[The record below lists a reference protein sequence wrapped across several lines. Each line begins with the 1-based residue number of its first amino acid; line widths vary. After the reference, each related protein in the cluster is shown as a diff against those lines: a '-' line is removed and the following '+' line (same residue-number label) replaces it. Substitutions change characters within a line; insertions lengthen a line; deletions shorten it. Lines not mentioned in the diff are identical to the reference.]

1 MDSKALLTV
10 ILVVLLL
17 TAAAIVAVA
26 ARRNLQRRREVAEA
40 KRRTE
45 AWKAANAPLP
55 PLTDAEIEAFTAWHE
70 RQALPAAVL
79 TLGDPVEPSATGSHV
94 GGLVL
99 WPVSKPWPQG
109 KDGQPLQFLAQIDFA
124 SLPPLPDFPE
134 KGVLQFFIG
143 ADDLFGADFDD
154 VTNGSFHVAWWP
166 EGVVGGK
173 KTMSPKA
180 GEDCT
185 PLSPELRAHARKLVG
200 SSAKIHPHAYTLPVE
215 RHPDQVLKRENAQRV
230 IDIMDDRSRD
240 GSEVHRVGGHPEF
253 TQQDFRDDPRFEAYD
268 RVLLQLWSTPHDALM
283 WGDMGQGNFMIRRQD
298 LLARDFSK
306 ITFHWDCS

>member
-55 PLTDAEIEAFTAWHE
+55 PLTEAEIEAFTAWHE
-70 RQALPAAVL
+70 GQALPAAVL

-268 RVLLQLWSTPHDALM
+268 RVLL
-283 WGDMGQGNFMIRRQD
+283 
-298 LLARDFSK
+298 
-306 ITFHWDCS
+306 